1 MTLLCRVGSV
11 APLSICL
18 VIFFSSNVL
27 SEGGISWNFDA
38 AEGISESKVLANEV
52 EETDVEP
59 NPPKSLS
66 VDALTTEELSFD
78 VQGSFAGVSVNSS
91 VGTIDLPAGEEQ
103 KLGELFSYSMAHQG
117 AATEPASS
125 NKTIETVAA
134 TDHAAID
141 VNAVH
146 DSEVDTHQDDAA
158 RSVSLRSGL
167 AENSKSLRIE
177 PLKSI
182 AASSSE
188 QISLI
193 MRSFDNQVRPGP
205 RPLQPQIKT
214 INGQDPKVILQP
226 TNHSFDKI
234 IVETLAVQDAVFE
247 AEKGILSRRQDKK
260 VVEGDYIPQ
269 ANAEVF
275 GQYHIWDNYRDID
288 PLDEYDLSLST
299 DWKVYDFGRKKMK
312 YESAD
317 LSIEIS
323 YNQLKTI
330 HNNEV
335 ARLLKIYTDYSH
347 QTEKMRLVE
356 AYEGLLISLREEV
369 EGRISGGVGTILEKN
384 QFDQTLNSLRL
395 RKLDASKLLQSAK
408 TDYQL
413 YFSAVFDESI
423 LPTLDEFQIRTEAV
437 LGGTFDIGEM
447 SPLEQKLMLEIKKA
461 VLEKEISS
469 SEYYPDIRVGLELKK
484 YDLYDNDNE
493 FEILGTLTS
502 KMTLFDGFKRQY
514 SVRSK
519 GEEIAGLAAKL
530 RLTKIQKEQRI
541 KRYEIEFENLRN
553 EIENEMIKIEKIQ
566 NDFDI
571 AKDMTDLKALTF
583 GERISFASD
592 ILTSQLRMLENY
604 YQQFEILIDVLDLKG
619 GFSDMFEIELASQRR
634 TL

>member
-1 MTLLCRVGSV
+1 MTLLCRAGSV

-27 SEGGISWNFDA
+27 SEGGISWNFEA
-38 AEGISESKVLANEV
+38 AEGVSESKVLANEV
-52 EETDVEP
+52 EKTDVEP

-66 VDALTTEELSFD
+66 VDALTTKELSFD
-78 VQGSFAGVSVNSS
+78 VQDSFAGVSVNSS
-91 VGTIDLPAGEEQ
+91 VDTIDLPTVEEQ
-103 KLGELFSYSMAHQG
+103 KLGELFSYSMAHQS

-141 VNAVH
+141 VNAVE
-146 DSEVDTHQDDAA
+146 DAEVGTHQDDAA
-158 RSVSLRSGL
+158 KSVSLGSGL
-167 AENSKSLRIE
+167 AENSKSPRNE
-177 PLKSI
+177 PLKSNV
-182 AASSSE
+182 AFSDK

-193 MRSFDNQVRPGP
+193 MRAFDGRARPAA
-205 RPLQPQIKT
+205 RPLQPQIRT

-413 YFSAVFDESI
+413 YFSAVFDENI

-604 YQQFEILIDVLDLKG
+604 YQQYEILIDVLDLKG

>member
-1 MTLLCRVGSV
+1 MTLLSRVV
-11 APLSICL
+11 AIAPIFTCF
-18 VIFFSSNVL
+18 VIFFSSNAL
-27 SEGGISWNFDA
+27 SEGGISWNFEA
-38 AEGISESKVLANEV
+38 AEVISERKVLTNEV
-52 EETDVEP
+52 EMTDVKP
-59 NPPKSLS
+59 NPSKSLS
-66 VDALTTEELSFD
+66 VDALTNEELSFD
-78 VQGSFAGVSVNSS
+78 VQGSFSEISANSS
-91 VGTIDLPAGEEQ
+91 VGTIDLPTAEEQ
-103 KLGELFSYSMAHQG
+103 KVGELSSYSTAYQSG
-117 AATEPASS
+117 ATEPVSS
-125 NKTIETVAA
+125 NKTIETGAA
-134 TDHAAID
+134 TAHAAID
-141 VNAVH
+141 VNPVEDA
-146 DSEVDTHQDDAA
+146 EVDTHHDDAA
-158 RSVSLRSGL
+158 KSISLGSGL
-167 AENSKSLRIE
+167 AENSKSPRNQ
-177 PLKSI
+177 PLKSDV
-182 AASSSE
+182 ALSGE
-188 QISLI
+188 QVSLI
-193 MRSFDNQVRPGP
+193 MRAFDGRARPAA
-205 RPLQPQIKT
+205 RPLQPQIRT
-214 INGQDPKVILQP
+214 INGQDPKAVLQP
-226 TNHSFDKI
+226 TNHTFDKI

-275 GQYHIWDNYRDID
+275 GQYHIWDNYRDFD

-323 YNQLKTI
+323 FNQLKTI

-356 AYEGLLISLREEV
+356 AYEGLLVSLREEV

-413 YFSAVFDESI
+413 YFSAVFDETI

-437 LGGTFDIGEM
+437 LGGTFDIDEM
-447 SPLEQKLMLEIKKA
+447 SPLEEKLKLEIKKA
-461 VLEKEISS
+461 VLEKEISA
-469 SEYYPDIRVGLELKK
+469 SEYYPDIRVGLEMKK
-484 YDLYDNDNE
+484 YDIYDNDNE

-519 GEEIAGLAAKL
+519 SEEIAGLAAKL

-604 YQQFEILIDVLDLKG
+604 YQQYEILIDVLDLKG

>member
-1 MTLLCRVGSV
+1 MTWRFRTSGI
-11 APLSICL
+11 APLSTFFVL
-18 VIFFSSNVL
+18 FFSSSVL
-27 SEGGISWNFDA
+27 SESGISWNF
-38 AEGISESKVLANEV
+38 ETGENPLESQELASKSQKADVKPIPARSLNVDDLTNE
-52 EETDVEP
+52 EF
-59 NPPKSLS
+59 
-66 VDALTTEELSFD
+66 SFD
-78 VQGSFAGVSVNSS
+78 VGGGFADTLVSSR
-91 VGTIDLPAGEEQ
+91 IEAIELPIAEEQ
-103 KLGELFSYSMAHQG
+103 KPGEPSPYAMANG
-117 AATEPASS
+117 NTALESVSS
-125 NKTIETVAA
+125 NKKNEIVAA
-134 TDHAAID
+134 KGVSIPDLNSVESAGGAAPLD
-141 VNAVH
+141 
-146 DSEVDTHQDDAA
+146 EAA
-158 RSVSLRSGL
+158 QNVLL
-167 AENSKSLRIE
+167 ETAPLENSKSPRIE
-177 PLKSI
+177 PQEPNATLGG
-182 AASSSE
+182 E
-188 QISLI
+188 QISSA
-193 MRSFDNQVRPGP
+193 MRSFDSQARPTI
-205 RPLQPQIKT
+205 RQLQPQIRT
-214 INGQDPKVILQP
+214 INGEEPKVILQP
-226 TNHSFDKI
+226 TNHTFDKM

-247 AEKGILSRRQDKK
+247 AEKGILSRRQNKK

-269 ANAEVF
+269 ANAQVF
-275 GQYHIWDNYRDID
+275 GQYHIWDNYRDFD

-323 YNQLKTI
+323 YNQLKTV

-356 AYEGLLISLREEV
+356 AYEGLLISLQEEV

-384 QFDQTLNSLRL
+384 QFDQTLNALRL

-413 YFSAVFDESI
+413 YFSAVFDETI
-423 LPTLDEFQIRTEAV
+423 LPTLDEFQIRAEAV
-437 LGGTFDIGEM
+437 LGGTFKIGEV
-447 SPLEQKLMLEIKKA
+447 SPLEEKLKLEIKKA
-461 VLEKEISS
+461 VLEKEISA
-469 SEYYPDIRVGLELKK
+469 SEYYPDIKVGLELKK
-484 YDLYDNDNE
+484 YDLYDNDNQVE
-493 FEILGTLTS
+493 LLGTLTS

-530 RLTKIQKEQRI
+530 RLTKIQTEQRI
-541 KRYEIEFENLRN
+541 KRYEIEFENLQN

-571 AKDMTDLKALTF
+571 AKDMTELKALTF

-619 GFSDMFEIELASQRR
+619 GFSDMFEIESASERR

>member
-1 MTLLCRVGSV
+1 MMVLHRWASILGLVCLLFLG
-11 APLSICL
+11 
-18 VIFFSSNVL
+18 FFSLQQTS
-27 SEGGISWNFDA
+27 A
-38 AEGISESKVLANEV
+38 
-52 EETDVEP
+52 
-59 NPPKSLS
+59 
-66 VDALTTEELSFD
+66 
-78 VQGSFAGVSVNSS
+78 
-91 VGTIDLPAGEEQ
+91 
-103 KLGELFSYSMAHQG
+103 
-117 AATEPASS
+117 
-125 NKTIETVAA
+125 
-134 TDHAAID
+134 
-141 VNAVH
+141 
-146 DSEVDTHQDDAA
+146 
-158 RSVSLRSGL
+158 
-167 AENSKSLRIE
+167 
-177 PLKSI
+177 
-182 AASSSE
+182 E
-188 QISLI
+188 QISWSFETSDQTGGTDGRHSVVPDTEPPALLPNAPATDSLAPLPI
-193 MRSFDNQVRPGP
+193 VVEAVGADAGQPVDGDLLFEDVKDAGFSSVSGLENLSADVIHMNSPEPEYVALDKSERVETAVIAGSLDTEDLDVAMRSFGSAARLNRRQ
-205 RPLQPQIKT
+205 LQPQIKT
-214 INGQDPKVILQP
+214 VNGEKPDIILQQTNLAFDKVIV
-226 TNHSFDKI
+226 D
-234 IVETLAVQDAVFE
+234 TLAVQDAVFE

-275 GQYHIWDNYRDID
+275 GQYHIWDNYRDFD

-299 DWKVYDFGRKKMK
+299 DWKVYDFGRKRMK

-356 AYEGLLISLREEV
+356 GYEGLLISLREEV

-384 QFDQTLNSLRL
+384 QFDQTLNALRL

-413 YFSAVFDESI
+413 YFSDVFDETI
-423 LPTLDEFQIRTEAV
+423 LPTLDEFQVRAEAV
-437 LGGTFDIGEM
+437 LGGIFELGEQ
-447 SPLEQKLMLEIKKA
+447 SPLEEKLKLEIKKA
-461 VLEKEISS
+461 VLEKEISA
-469 SEYYPDIRVGLELKK
+469 SEYYPDIRVGLEVKK

-541 KRYEIEFENLRN
+541 KRYEIEYENLQN
-553 EIENEMIKIEKIQ
+553 EITSEIIKIEKIQ

-592 ILTSQLRMLENY
+592 ILTSQLRLLENY
-604 YQQFEILIDVLDLKG
+604 YQQYEILIDVLDLKG
-619 GFSDMFEIELASQRR
+619 GFSDMFEIEPASEKR

>member
-1 MTLLCRVGSV
+1 MTNRHRGSGI
-11 APLSICL
+11 APLFIFF
-18 VIFFSSNVL
+18 VIFFSSSVW
-27 SEGGISWNFDA
+27 SEGGISWNFEA
-38 AEGISESKVLANEV
+38 AEGVLESQEFANQV
-52 EETDVEP
+52 EKSDVEP
-59 NPPKSLS
+59 ITSKSLN
-66 VDALTTEELSFD
+66 VDALTTEEFSFD
-78 VQGSFAGVSVNSS
+78 VQGSFAEISANSS
-91 VGTIDLPAGEEQ
+91 VDTIDLPTAEEQ
-103 KLGELFSYSMAHQG
+103 RVGDLSSYSTAHQRE
-117 AATEPASS
+117 ATEPVSS
-125 NKTIETVAA
+125 NKTIETGAA
-134 TDHAAID
+134 TGHAAID
-141 VNAVH
+141 VNAVE
-146 DSEVDTHQDDAA
+146 DAEVDTHQDDAA
-158 RSVSLRSGL
+158 QSVSLGSGF
-167 AENSKSLRIE
+167 AENNE
-177 PLKSI
+177 PLRNEPPKPD
-182 AASSSE
+182 AALSGE
-188 QISLI
+188 QINLV
-193 MRSFDNQVRPGP
+193 MRSFDRKARPAA
-205 RPLQPQIKT
+205 RSLQPQIRT
-214 INGQDPKVILQP
+214 INGQEPKAILQP
-226 TNHSFDKI
+226 TNHTFDKI

-275 GQYHIWDNYRDID
+275 GQYHIWDNYRDFD

-299 DWKVYDFGRKKMK
+299 DWKVYDFGRKEMK

-413 YFSAVFDESI
+413 YFSAVFDETI

-437 LGGTFDIGEM
+437 LGGTFDIDEM
-447 SPLEQKLMLEIKKA
+447 SPLEEKLKLEIKKA
-461 VLEKEISS
+461 VLEKEIFS
-469 SEYYPDIRVGLELKK
+469 SEYYPDIRVGLEMKK

-541 KRYEIEFENLRN
+541 RRYEIEFENLRN

-604 YQQFEILIDVLDLKG
+604 YQQYEILIDVLDLKG

>member
-1 MTLLCRVGSV
+1 MTLLSRVGAI
-11 APLSICL
+11 APLFTCF

-27 SEGGISWNFDA
+27 SESGISWNFEA
-38 AEGISESKVLANEV
+38 AEEVSESKVLTNEV
-52 EETDVEP
+52 EKTDVKL
-59 NPPKSLS
+59 NPSKSLI
-66 VDALTTEELSFD
+66 VDALTNEELSFD
-78 VQGSFAGVSVNSS
+78 VEGSFSEISANSS
-91 VGTIDLPAGEEQ
+91 VDTIDLPTAEEQ
-103 KLGELFSYSMAHQG
+103 KVGELSSYSTAHQRG
-117 AATEPASS
+117 ETEPVSS
-125 NKTIETVAA
+125 NKTIETGAA
-134 TDHAAID
+134 TAHAAID
-141 VNAVH
+141 VNAVE
-146 DSEVDTHQDDAA
+146 DAEVDTHHDAA
-158 RSVSLRSGL
+158 AKSISLGSGL
-167 AENSKSLRIE
+167 AENSKSPRNQ
-177 PLKSI
+177 PLKSDV
-182 AASSSE
+182 ALSGE

-193 MRSFDNQVRPGP
+193 MRAFDGRARPAA
-205 RPLQPQIKT
+205 RPLQPQIRT
-214 INGQDPKVILQP
+214 INGQDPKAVLQP
-226 TNHSFDKI
+226 TNHTFDKI

-275 GQYHIWDNYRDID
+275 GQYHIWDNYRDFD

-323 YNQLKTI
+323 FNQLKTI

-356 AYEGLLISLREEV
+356 AYEGLLVSLREEV

-413 YFSAVFDESI
+413 YFSAVFDETI

-437 LGGTFDIGEM
+437 LGGTFDIDEM
-447 SPLEQKLMLEIKKA
+447 SPLEEKLKLEIKKA
-461 VLEKEISS
+461 VLEKEIFS
-469 SEYYPDIRVGLELKK
+469 SEYYPDIRVGLEMKK

-604 YQQFEILIDVLDLKG
+604 YQQYEILIDVLDLKG

>member
-1 MTLLCRVGSV
+1 M
-11 APLSICL
+11 
-18 VIFFSSNVL
+18 NVD
-27 SEGGISWNFDA
+27 GI
-38 AEGISESKVLANEV
+38 
-52 EETDVEP
+52 
-59 NPPKSLS
+59 
-66 VDALTTEELSFD
+66 TTEELSFD
-78 VQGSFAGVSVNSS
+78 VQGSFDDVSANLSVN
-91 VGTIDLPAGEEQ
+91 TIDLPTAEEQ
-103 KLGELFSYSMAHQG
+103 KSGELSSYSTAHQS
-117 AATEPASS
+117 AAIEPASS
-125 NKTIETVAA
+125 NKIIETGAGTGHV
-134 TDHAAID
+134 AID
-141 VNAVH
+141 VNAVE
-146 DSEVDTHQDDAA
+146 DAEVDTHQDDAA
-158 RSVSLRSGL
+158 QSVSLGSDF
-167 AENSKSLRIE
+167 AENSEPLRNE
-177 PLKSI
+177 PLKPN
-182 AASSSE
+182 ASLNGE
-188 QISLI
+188 QNRLV
-193 MRSFDNQVRPGP
+193 MPSFDSHARSAA
-205 RPLQPQIKT
+205 RPLQPQIRT
-214 INGQDPKVILQP
+214 INGQEPKAILQP
-226 TNHSFDKI
+226 TNHTFDKI

-275 GQYHIWDNYRDID
+275 GQYHIWDNYRDFD

-299 DWKVYDFGRKKMK
+299 DWKVYDFGRKEMK

-413 YFSAVFDESI
+413 YFSAVFDETI

-437 LGGTFDIGEM
+437 LGGTFDIDEM
-447 SPLEQKLMLEIKKA
+447 SPLEEKLKLEIKKA
-461 VLEKEISS
+461 VLEKEIFS
-469 SEYYPDIRVGLELKK
+469 SEYYPDIRVGLEMKK

-541 KRYEIEFENLRN
+541 RRYEIEFKNLRN

-604 YQQFEILIDVLDLKG
+604 YQQYEILIDVLDLKG

>member
-1 MTLLCRVGSV
+1 MTLLSRVV
-11 APLSICL
+11 AIAPIFTCF
-18 VIFFSSNVL
+18 VIFFSSNAL
-27 SEGGISWNFDA
+27 SEGGISWNFEA
-38 AEGISESKVLANEV
+38 AEVISERKVLTNEV
-52 EETDVEP
+52 EMTDVKP
-59 NPPKSLS
+59 NPSKSLS
-66 VDALTTEELSFD
+66 VDALTNEELSFD
-78 VQGSFAGVSVNSS
+78 VQGSFSEISANSS
-91 VGTIDLPAGEEQ
+91 VGTIDLPTAEEQ
-103 KLGELFSYSMAHQG
+103 KVGELSSYSTAHQRG
-117 AATEPASS
+117 ATEPVSS
-125 NKTIETVAA
+125 NKTIETGAA
-134 TDHAAID
+134 TAHAAID
-141 VNAVH
+141 VNPVEDA
-146 DSEVDTHQDDAA
+146 EVDTHHDDAA
-158 RSVSLRSGL
+158 KSISLGSGL
-167 AENSKSLRIE
+167 AENSKSPRNQ
-177 PLKSI
+177 PLKSDV
-182 AASSSE
+182 ALSGE

-193 MRSFDNQVRPGP
+193 MRAFDGRARPAA
-205 RPLQPQIKT
+205 RPLQPQIRT
-214 INGQDPKVILQP
+214 INGQDPKAVLQP
-226 TNHSFDKI
+226 TNHTFDKI

-275 GQYHIWDNYRDID
+275 GQYHIWDNYRDFD

-323 YNQLKTI
+323 FNQLKTI

-356 AYEGLLISLREEV
+356 AFEGLLISLREEV

-413 YFSAVFDESI
+413 YFSAVFDETI

-437 LGGTFDIGEM
+437 LGGTFDIDEV
-447 SPLEQKLMLEIKKA
+447 SPLEEKLKLEIKKA

-469 SEYYPDIRVGLELKK
+469 SEYYPDIRVGLEMKK

-604 YQQFEILIDVLDLKG
+604 YQQYEILIDVLDLKG

>member
-1 MTLLCRVGSV
+1 M
-11 APLSICL
+11 
-18 VIFFSSNVL
+18 
-27 SEGGISWNFDA
+27 
-38 AEGISESKVLANEV
+38 
-52 EETDVEP
+52 
-59 NPPKSLS
+59 
-66 VDALTTEELSFD
+66 
-78 VQGSFAGVSVNSS
+78 
-91 VGTIDLPAGEEQ
+91 
-103 KLGELFSYSMAHQG
+103 
-117 AATEPASS
+117 
-125 NKTIETVAA
+125 
-134 TDHAAID
+134 
-141 VNAVH
+141 
-146 DSEVDTHQDDAA
+146 
-158 RSVSLRSGL
+158 
-167 AENSKSLRIE
+167 
-177 PLKSI
+177 
-182 AASSSE
+182 
-188 QISLI
+188 
-193 MRSFDNQVRPGP
+193 
-205 RPLQPQIKT
+205 
-214 INGQDPKVILQP
+214 
-226 TNHSFDKI
+226 
-234 IVETLAVQDAVFE
+234 
-247 AEKGILSRRQDKK
+247 
-260 VVEGDYIPQ
+260 VEGDYIPQ
-269 ANAEVF
+269 ANAQVF
-275 GQYHIWDNYRDID
+275 GQYHIWDNYRDFD

-299 DWKVYDFGRKKMK
+299 DWKVYDFGRKRMK

-323 YNQLKTI
+323 YNQLKTV

-384 QFDQTLNSLRL
+384 QFDQTLNALRL

-413 YFSAVFDESI
+413 YFSAVFDETI
-423 LPTLDEFQIRTEAV
+423 LPTLDEFQIRAEAV
-437 LGGTFDIGEM
+437 LGGTFKIGEV
-447 SPLEQKLMLEIKKA
+447 SPLEEKLKLEIKKA
-461 VLEKEISS
+461 VLEKEISA
-469 SEYYPDIRVGLELKK
+469 SEYYPDIKVGLELKK

-530 RLTKIQKEQRI
+530 RLTKIQTEQRI
-541 KRYEIEFENLRN
+541 KRYEIEFENLQN

-571 AKDMTDLKALTF
+571 AKDMTELKALTF

-604 YQQFEILIDVLDLKG
+604 YQQYEILIDVLDLKG
-619 GFSDMFEIELASQRR
+619 GFSDMFEIESASERR

>member
-1 MTLLCRVGSV
+1 MTWRFSV
-11 APLSICL
+11 SGIAPLSIFFI
-18 VIFFSSNVL
+18 IFFSSDVL
-27 SEGGISWNFDA
+27 SEGGISWNFETAEKPLESQELASKSQKADA
-38 AEGISESKVLANEV
+38 KSIPARSLNVDDLTNE
-52 EETDVEP
+52 EF
-59 NPPKSLS
+59 
-66 VDALTTEELSFD
+66 SFD
-78 VQGSFAGVSVNSS
+78 VGAGLADTLVSSK
-91 VGTIDLPAGEEQ
+91 IEAKELPKAEEQ
-103 KLGELFSYSMAHQG
+103 KPGEPSPYAMANGNTALQ
-117 AATEPASS
+117 PVSP
-125 NKTIETVAA
+125 NKENETVAA
-134 TDHAAID
+134 KAVSIPDLNSVESTGGAVPLDEAAQN
-141 VNAVH
+141 VLL
-146 DSEVDTHQDDAA
+146 ETGP
-158 RSVSLRSGL
+158 L
-167 AENSKSLRIE
+167 ENSKSPRIE
-177 PLKSI
+177 PKEPNATLG
-182 AASSSE
+182 SE
-188 QISLI
+188 QNSLA
-193 MRSFDNQVRPGP
+193 MRSFDSQARHTT
-205 RPLQPQIKT
+205 RQLQPQIRT
-214 INGQDPKVILQP
+214 INGEEPKVILQP
-226 TNHSFDKI
+226 TNHTFDKM

-269 ANAEVF
+269 ANAQVF
-275 GQYHIWDNYRDID
+275 GQYHIWDNYRDFD

-299 DWKVYDFGRKKMK
+299 DWKVYDFGRKRMK

-323 YNQLKTI
+323 YNQLKTV

-356 AYEGLLISLREEV
+356 AYEGLLISLRDEV

-384 QFDQTLNSLRL
+384 QFDQTLNALRL

-413 YFSAVFDESI
+413 YFSAVFDETI
-423 LPTLDEFQIRTEAV
+423 LPTLDEFQIRAEAV
-437 LGGTFDIGEM
+437 LGGTFKIGEL
-447 SPLEQKLMLEIKKA
+447 SPLEEKLKLEIKKA
-461 VLEKEISS
+461 VLEKEISA
-469 SEYYPDIRVGLELKK
+469 SEYYPDIKVGLELKK
-484 YDLYDNDNE
+484 YDLYDNDNQ
-493 FEILGTLTS
+493 FELLGTLTS

-530 RLTKIQKEQRI
+530 RLTKIQTEQRI
-541 KRYEIEFENLRN
+541 KRYEIEFENLQN

-571 AKDMTDLKALTF
+571 AKDMTELKALTF

-604 YQQFEILIDVLDLKG
+604 YQQYETLIDVLDLKG
-619 GFSDMFEIELASQRR
+619 GFSDMFEIESASERR

>member
-1 MTLLCRVGSV
+1 MTMRFRVGSI
-11 APLSICL
+11 APLSIVF
-18 VIFFSSNVL
+18 VIFFSSNVW
-27 SEGGISWNFDA
+27 SQDGVSWNFESAEKTA
-38 AEGISESKVLANEV
+38 ANQEQVVEIDKAEAKPLPAESLNADDLRKNQLSIDVGGSFADLSATSSV
-52 EETDVEP
+52 EALE
-59 NPPKSLS
+59 LS
-66 VDALTTEELSFD
+66 TTEEQKQR
-78 VQGSFAGVSVNSS
+78 VVSSS
-91 VGTIDLPAGEEQ
+91 STANGN
-103 KLGELFSYSMAHQG
+103 
-117 AATEPASS
+117 AAFKPVAS
-125 NKTIETVAA
+125 NKKIEPRDAA
-134 TDHAAID
+134 DVSSFK
-141 VNAVH
+141 VNAV
-146 DSEVDTHQDDAA
+146 ERVEENAPQDIAV
-158 RSVSLRSGL
+158 RSVPL
-167 AENSKSLRIE
+167 APEIPENSKSLKIE
-177 PLKSI
+177 ILKPN
-182 AASSSE
+182 AALNSD
-188 QISLI
+188 QISLV
-193 MRSFDNQVRPGP
+193 MRSFESQARRSP
-205 RPLQPQIKT
+205 RPLQPQIRT
-214 INGQDPKVILQP
+214 INGQDPKAILQP
-226 TNHSFDKI
+226 TNHTFDKI

-247 AEKGILSRRQDKK
+247 AEKGILSRKQDKK

-269 ANAEVF
+269 ADAEVF
-275 GQYHIWDNYRDID
+275 GQYHIWDNYRDFD

-369 EGRISGGVGTILEKN
+369 DGRISGGVGTILEKN

-413 YFSAVFDESI
+413 YFSAVFDETI
-423 LPTLDEFQIRTEAV
+423 LPTLDEFRIRAEAV
-437 LGGTFDIGEM
+437 LGGTFEIEEM
-447 SPLEQKLMLEIKKA
+447 SPLEEKLKLEIKKA

-541 KRYEIEFENLRN
+541 KRYEIEFENLQN
-553 EIENEMIKIEKIQ
+553 ETENEMIKIGKIQ

-571 AKDMTDLKALTF
+571 ANDMTDLKALTF

-604 YQQFEILIDVLDLKG
+604 YQQYEILIDVLDLKG
-619 GFSDMFEIELASQRR
+619 GFSDMFEIELASKRR

>member
-1 MTLLCRVGSV
+1 MTLLCRTGAL

-18 VIFFSSNVL
+18 VTFFSSNAL
-27 SEGGISWNFDA
+27 SEGGISWNFEA
-38 AEGISESKVLANEV
+38 AEGISERKVLTNKLEM
-52 EETDVEP
+52 TDVEP
-59 NPPKSLS
+59 TPFKSLN
-66 VDALTTEELSFD
+66 VDALTNEELSFD
-78 VQGSFAGVSVNSS
+78 VQGSFPEISANSS
-91 VGTIDLPAGEEQ
+91 VDTIDLRTAEEQ
-103 KLGELFSYSMAHQG
+103 KVGDLSSYSTAPQRG
-117 AATEPASS
+117 ATEPISS
-125 NKTIETVAA
+125 NKTIETSAA
-134 TDHAAID
+134 TANAVID
-141 VNAVH
+141 VNSFEDA
-146 DSEVDTHQDDAA
+146 EVDTNQDDAA
-158 RSVSLRSGL
+158 KSISLGFGF
-167 AENSKSLRIE
+167 AENSKLPRNE
-177 PLKSI
+177 PLKPDVALSG
-182 AASSSE
+182 E
-188 QISLI
+188 QISQI
-193 MRSFDNQVRPGP
+193 MRSFDSQARPAA
-205 RPLQPQIKT
+205 RQLQPQIRT
-214 INGQDPKVILQP
+214 INGQDPKAILQP
-226 TNHSFDKI
+226 TNHTFDKI

-275 GQYHIWDNYRDID
+275 GQYHIWDNYRDFD

-413 YFSAVFDESI
+413 YFSAVFDETI

-437 LGGTFDIGEM
+437 LGGTFDIDEV
-447 SPLEQKLMLEIKKA
+447 SPLEEKLKLEIKKA

-469 SEYYPDIRVGLELKK
+469 SEYYPDIRVGLEMKK

-604 YQQFEILIDVLDLKG
+604 YQQYEILIDVLDLKG

>member
-1 MTLLCRVGSV
+1 MTLLSRVGAV

-27 SEGGISWNFDA
+27 SESGISWNFEA
-38 AEGISESKVLANEV
+38 AEGVSESKVLTNEV
-52 EETDVEP
+52 EKTDVEP
-59 NPPKSLS
+59 NPSNYLN

-78 VQGSFAGVSVNSS
+78 VQGSFAEVPVNSN
-91 VGTIDLPAGEEQ
+91 GNTIDLPKVEQ
-103 KLGELFSYSMAHQG
+103 QKEGELSSYSTAHQSG
-117 AATEPASS
+117 ATEPVSS
-125 NKTIETVAA
+125 NKTIETGAA
-134 TDHAAID
+134 KAHAAID
-141 VNAVH
+141 VSAVE
-146 DSEVDTHQDDAA
+146 DAEADTHQDDAA
-158 RSVSLRSGL
+158 KSISLGLGL
-167 AENSKSLRIE
+167 AKNSKSPRNE
-177 PLKSI
+177 PLKSDVVL
-182 AASSSE
+182 SGE

-193 MRSFDNQVRPGP
+193 MRAFDGQGRPAA
-205 RPLQPQIKT
+205 RPLQPQIRT
-214 INGQDPKVILQP
+214 INGQDPKAILQP

-275 GQYHIWDNYRDID
+275 GQYHIWDNYRDFD

-413 YFSAVFDESI
+413 YFSAVFDETI

-437 LGGTFDIGEM
+437 LGGTFDIDEM
-447 SPLEQKLMLEIKKA
+447 SPLEEKLKLEIKKA
-461 VLEKEISS
+461 VLEKEISA
-469 SEYYPDIRVGLELKK
+469 SEYYPDIKVGLEMKK

-604 YQQFEILIDVLDLKG
+604 YQQYEILIDVLDLKG

>member
-1 MTLLCRVGSV
+1 MTWRYRDSGI
-11 APLSICL
+11 APLSIFFVL
-18 VIFFSSNVL
+18 FFSSSVL
-27 SEGGISWNFDA
+27 SESGISWNFET
-38 AEGISESKVLANEV
+38 AENPLESQELARKSQKADVKPIPARSLNVDDLTNE
-52 EETDVEP
+52 EF
-59 NPPKSLS
+59 
-66 VDALTTEELSFD
+66 SFD
-78 VQGSFAGVSVNSS
+78 VGAGLADTLVSSR
-91 VGTIDLPAGEEQ
+91 IEAIELPKAEEQ
-103 KLGELFSYSMAHQG
+103 KPGEPSPYAMANG
-117 AATEPASS
+117 NTALEPVSP
-125 NKTIETVAA
+125 NKENDTVAA
-134 TDHAAID
+134 KGVSIPDLNSVESTGTAVPLDEAAQN
-141 VNAVH
+141 VLL
-146 DSEVDTHQDDAA
+146 ETGP
-158 RSVSLRSGL
+158 L
-167 AENSKSLRIE
+167 ENSKLPRIE
-177 PLKSI
+177 PKEPNATLG
-182 AASSSE
+182 SE
-188 QISLI
+188 QISLA
-193 MRSFDNQVRPGP
+193 MRSFDSQSRPTT
-205 RPLQPQIKT
+205 RQLQPQIRT
-214 INGQDPKVILQP
+214 INGEEPEAILRP
-226 TNHSFDKI
+226 TNHTFDKM

-247 AEKGILSRRQDKK
+247 AEKEFFHAGKTRRWLREIIFPKPMLRFLASITFGTTTGIL
-260 VVEGDYIPQ
+260 IPWMSM
-269 ANAEVF
+269 
-275 GQYHIWDNYRDID
+275 IC
-288 PLDEYDLSLST
+288 PLT
-299 DWKVYDFGRKKMK
+299 DWKVYDFGRKRMK

-323 YNQLKTI
+323 YNQLKTV

-384 QFDQTLNSLRL
+384 QFDQTLNALRL

-413 YFSAVFDESI
+413 YFSAVFDETI
-423 LPTLDEFQIRTEAV
+423 LPTLDEFQIRAEAV
-437 LGGTFDIGEM
+437 LGGTFKIGEV
-447 SPLEQKLMLEIKKA
+447 SPLEEKLKLEIKKA
-461 VLEKEISS
+461 VLEKEISA
-469 SEYYPDIRVGLELKK
+469 SEYYPDIKVGLELKK

-530 RLTKIQKEQRI
+530 RLTKIQSEQRI
-541 KRYEIEFENLRN
+541 KRYEIEFENLQN

-571 AKDMTDLKALTF
+571 AKDMTELKALTF

-604 YQQFEILIDVLDLKG
+604 YQQYEILIDVLDLKG
-619 GFSDMFEIELASQRR
+619 GFSDMFEIESASERR